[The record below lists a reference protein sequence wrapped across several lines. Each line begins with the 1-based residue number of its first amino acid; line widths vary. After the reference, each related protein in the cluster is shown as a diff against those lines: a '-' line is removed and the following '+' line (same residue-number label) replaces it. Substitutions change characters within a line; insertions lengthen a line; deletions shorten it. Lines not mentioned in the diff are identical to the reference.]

1 MSKRLIIMG
10 APGAGKGTMGAII
23 IKMLNIPQVSTG
35 NILREAIHNGTEMG
49 LKAKDAIDSGKFV
62 SDDIV
67 IGIVKYKLASDECKN
82 GFLLDGFPRTTAQ
95 AEALDTMTEID
106 AVIDLQTPEEL
117 IKARLSGRR
126 VCPKCGATYH
136 IVNIPPKKEGVC
148 DECSSELIIRKDD
161 VPETIDERL
170 RAYHEST
177 EPLESFYENKG
188 VLKKILCDNDIDAT
202 TERIKTALESCV

>member
-23 IKMLNIPQVSTG
+23 IKMLGIPQVSTG

-62 SDDIV
+62 SDEIV
-67 IGIVKYKLASDECKN
+67 IGIVKDKLASKECEN
-82 GFLLDGFPRTTAQ
+82 GFLLDGFPRTPAQ
-95 AEALDTMTEID
+95 AEALDKMTEID

-136 IVNIPPKKEGVC
+136 IVNIPPKKEGIC
-148 DECSSELIIRKDD
+148 DECGSELIIRKDD

-177 EPLESFYENKG
+177 EPLESFYEKKG

-202 TERIKTALESCV
+202 TERIKAALESCV

>member
-10 APGAGKGTMGAII
+10 APGAGKGTMGAIV
-23 IKMLNIPQVSTG
+23 IKMLDIPQISTG

-67 IGIVKYKLASDECKN
+67 IGIVKDKLASDECKN

-95 AEALDTMTEID
+95 AEALDKMTEID

-136 IVNIPPKKEGVC
+136 IVNIPPKEEGVC
-148 DECSSELIIRKDD
+148 DECGAELIIRKDD

-177 EPLESFYENKG
+177 EPLESFYEKKG

-202 TERIKTALESCV
+202 TERIKAALESCV